1 MKTTATATTRRARKA
16 TPVKRAAKS
25 KMAAASAEKP
35 PPGMPADTEELHH
48 RWERA
53 GAIISEVVGAEG
65 EHEPK
70 IWERGAYQLWLWL
83 VVEQLV
89 IRRDDVD
96 LDFLSTVSKMLHD
109 QRKLSLEELKRCH
122 QATDQSNT
130 KVHSTKLPEHFGDL
144 VRQIYG
150 TNFQGDCAAPGTA
163 KDDGG

>member
-1 MKTTATATTRRARKA
+1 MKTTATVTTRRARKA
-16 TPVKRAAKS
+16 TPAKKAAKG
-25 KMAAASAEKP
+25 KTEATAIDEP
-35 PPGMPADTEELHH
+35 PPVIPDDSEQLRR
-48 RWERA
+48 RWRRTRVL
-53 GAIISEVVGAEG
+53 ISAVVEIEG
-65 EHEPK
+65 EHDPR

-96 LDFLSTVSKMLHD
+96 VDDLSAISKMLRD

-122 QATDQSNT
+122 QATDQSKT

-150 TNFQGDCAAPGTA
+150 TNFQGDCAEPGTA
-163 KDDGG
+163 KDDGA

>member
-1 MKTTATATTRRARKA
+1 MKTTATVTTRRARKA
-16 TPVKRAAKS
+16 TPAKKAAKGG
-25 KMAAASAEKP
+25 MVAASAEKP
-35 PPGMPADTEELHH
+35 PPRMPADNVELHR
-48 RWERA
+48 RWKRA
-53 GAIISEVVGAEG
+53 RAIISEALEADG
-65 EHEPK
+65 EHDPQ

-96 LDFLSTVSKMLHD
+96 LGDLSAISKMLHD

-150 TNFQGDCAAPGTA
+150 TNFQGDCAVPGSPE
-163 KDDGG
+163 DDGG